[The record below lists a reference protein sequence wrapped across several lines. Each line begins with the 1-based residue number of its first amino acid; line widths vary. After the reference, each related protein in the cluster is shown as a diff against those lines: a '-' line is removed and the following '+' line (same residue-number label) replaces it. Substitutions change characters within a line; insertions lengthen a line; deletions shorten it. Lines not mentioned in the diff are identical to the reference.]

1 MENHSLSSLIWL
13 RMVRFVQRSNQ
24 LSNEFL
30 ERYDLTIA
38 QFEVLA
44 QIEAYEPI
52 TQMDLAKK
60 LTVSNGGISRMLTR
74 LEKENLI
81 TRKQKW
87 KIKHISLTDVGREKF
102 HAVFPEQLE
111 LQSSVFDDVLDEAE
125 KGQLLAL
132 MKKLHKHS
140 FEKQIPP
147 E

>member
-60 LTVSNGGISRMLTR
+60 LTVSHGGISRMLTR

-87 KIKHISLTDVGREKF
+87 KIKYISLTDEGREKF

-140 FEKQIPP
+140 LEKEIPSK
-147 E
+147 